1 MHYVVGDVHGCY
13 DEFTALRKKIE
24 KKDPDAVIILTGDLI
39 DRGPKVWEMLRWA
52 MKNITEDGKY
62 QCICGNHEDMVISWY
77 YDWATW
83 YASENR
89 KNYAKPKTSYG
100 FDEVL
105 KENGLDTPEKVL
117 PIMEF
122 FQSLP
127 FRKEVRAEF
136 PDGSEVLFDI
146 VHGADSFEE
155 GISED
160 YRRELNLW
168 GREGSVVDERTI
180 VIHGHTPTMC
190 YDYLIMGDQPN
201 RPGMIGYQKQDINLD
216 GGCCFSDITNAPCFL
231 CAICLETMEE
241 IYPRMIWSQL
251 MHHGKAPKTR
261 KEAVAEAKEFLIKY
275 PWKENI
281 YRKEILEMLRINP
294 NKGES
299 APEPEQNPEQ
309 NIENSLDKPETEEVE

>member
-1 MHYVVGDVHGCY
+1 MHYVIGDVHGCY

-62 QCICGNHEDMVISWY
+62 QCICGNHEDMVLNWY
-77 YDWATW
+77 YEWSVW
-83 YASENR
+83 YADENR
-89 KNYAKPKTSYG
+89 KNYSRPKTSYG

-105 KENGLDTPEKVL
+105 RENGCDTPEKVR

-122 FQSLP
+122 FQTLP
-127 FRKEVRAEF
+127 LRKEVRAEF
-136 PDGSEVLFDI
+136 ADGKEILFDI

-155 GISED
+155 GISEEK
-160 YRRELNLW
+160 RMELNLW
-168 GREGSVVDERTI
+168 GRDGSVVDENTI
-180 VIHGHTPTMC
+180 VVHGHTPTMC
-190 YDYLIMGDQPN
+190 YDYLMMDDQVN

-216 GGCCFSDITNAPCFL
+216 GGCCFSDITNGPCFL

-251 MHHGKAPKTR
+251 MKQGKMLRTR
-261 KEAVAEAKEFLIKY
+261 KEAVEEAREFLARY
-275 PWKENI
+275 PWKENAH
-281 YRKEILEMLRINP
+281 RKGILVMLGLSEEKEKKQTR
-294 NKGES
+294 GS
-299 APEPEQNPEQ
+299 SVTD
-309 NIENSLDKPETEEVE
+309 SLDKNETEE